1 MPISEA
7 QPDEVG
13 SQLIREEEVPKSHT
27 ALSRLTRELSDDDLK
42 SPGVQKLLLELLAE
56 AEKEVAALKS
66 FRANY
71 HEADKRNG
79 VLEEKLKK
87 HTALEIAS
95 IAMLAVGGGI
105 MGLAPKMWS
114 QQPAGW
120 VLLITGA
127 VLVIGGIATKAAR
140 R

>member
-13 SQLIREEEVPKSHT
+13 STPITEEEAPKSHR
-27 ALSRLTRELSDDDLK
+27 AFSRVKRELSDEDLN
-42 SPGVQKLLLELLAE
+42 SPGVQKLLLELLAQ
-56 AEKEVAALKS
+56 AEEEVSALKS
-66 FRANY
+66 FQAKY
-71 HEADKRNG
+71 HESDKRNG
-79 VLEEKLKK
+79 ALEEKLKK

-120 VLLITGA
+120 VLLITGG
-127 VLVIGGIATKAAR
+127 VLVIGGIATKVVR